1 MEVSSGYDS
10 HSHGKSPFLIGK
22 PSINGSFSMAMLN
35 NQMVS
40 STESSSTPGHIR
52 SPRYHQAPAMPGS
65 AFKVLS
71 MPASWLSKPILSCF
85 KRFTMACRSG
95 IPWDTLGY
103 LGIPGNVQNPGQL
116 GYMVVDYTIQ
126 IDPILHNMRI
136 ISFMTDMT
144 VNQVDEFAL

>member
-1 MEVSSGYDS
+1 LVVEAHPLLLQALHNGL
-10 HSHGKSPFLIGK
+10 PF
-22 PSINGSFSMAMLN
+22 
-35 NQMVS
+35 
-40 STESSSTPGHIR
+40 R
-52 SPRYHQAPAMPGS
+52 
-65 AFKVLS
+65 
-71 MPASWLSKPILSCF
+71 
-85 KRFTMACRSG
+85 
-95 IPWDTLGY
+95 DTLGY

>member
-10 HSHGKSPFLIGK
+10 HSHGKSPFFIGK

-103 LGIPGNVQNPGQL
+103 RAMSKTPGSW
-116 GYMVVDYTIQ
+116 DTWWWIIRSKSIQ
-126 IDPILHNMRI
+126 YYIIWGLSVLWQIWQSIKLMNLHYK
-136 ISFMTDMT
+136 
-144 VNQVDEFAL
+144 L

>member
-103 LGIPGNVQNPGQL
+103 RAMSKTPGSW
-116 GYMVVDYTIQ
+116 DTWWWIIRSKSIQ
-126 IDPILHNMRI
+126 YYIIWGLSVLWQMWQSIKLMNLHYK
-136 ISFMTDMT
+136 
-144 VNQVDEFAL
+144 L